1 MLVAEKRMNENERV
15 RTLPLVVAL
24 CVRGRRIRNASIE
37 ISLNFEKKIFSF
49 ESSRE
54 RKKIFDFRFDFI
66 PHEWLRD

>member
-24 CVRGRRIRNASIE
+24 CVRWSWIRNASIE